1 MNYTQK
7 EIKELHQRIFTLKE
21 IKNRSKRPEVAEDLI
36 REYKEKIR
44 NLTKKIVKDAA
55 EFESFDRAYY
65 VQEDGFYNVEYRKYE
80 TNMSRE
86 EMAEWCREY
95 WEDHQVRSMYDCT
108 GQPFVYSIRFAHMRD
123 NIYLVRI
130 TWGIDL

>member
-7 EIKELHQRIFTLKE
+7 EIRELHQHILTLKE
-21 IKNRSKRPEVAEDLI
+21 VKSKSKRPEIVEDFI
-36 REYKEKIR
+36 REYKKKIR
-44 NLTKKIVKDAA
+44 NLTKKIVRDAA

-65 VQEDGFYNVEYRKYE
+65 VQEDGFYNVEYHKYK
-80 TNMSRE
+80 TDMSRE

-95 WEDHQVRSMYDCT
+95 WEYHQVRSMYDCT
-108 GQPFVYSIRFAHMRD
+108 GQRFVSSICFAHMRD
-123 NIYLVRI
+123 NIYLMRI